1 MVEIKTVDLTKRFGK
16 VVALDKVSL
25 HIRQGEFFTL
35 LGPSGC
41 GKTTFLR
48 TIAGFEL
55 ADEGRIFFDDED
67 VTLVPPHKR
76 DTGMV
81 FQNYALWPHMTV
93 YENIAYGLKV
103 RKVPKDEIDKKVKWA
118 LKLVHLEGFENR
130 RPHQLSGGQQQRVA
144 LARALVIQPRV
155 LLLDEPLSNLDAK
168 LRVEMR
174 SEIRRLQS
182 ELGIT
187 TLYVTHDQEEA
198 LAISDRIAVMN
209 HGRVMQVGTPEEI
222 YLRPANEFVADFIG
236 RGTFLEGDVVE
247 VDEYVLVELEGGLG
261 RVYGVV
267 SRPDKTVSPGEKVL
281 VAIRPESFTL
291 SSGEGYNSFTVT
303 VEQVSFIGSV
313 KRVEARSD
321 GKTFLIDLPIEADV
335 ERGRAI
341 TVYVPRRKTIVI
353 PLSK

>member
-1 MVEIKTVDLTKRFGK
+1 MVEIKTVDLTKRFGN
-16 VVALDKVSL
+16 VVALNRVNL

-48 TIAGFEL
+48 SIAGFEL
-55 ADEGRIFFDDED
+55 VDEGRIYFDDED
-67 VTLVPPHKR
+67 VTYIPPHKR

-103 RKVPKDEIDKKVKWA
+103 RKYPKNEIDKKVRWA
-118 LKLVHLEGFENR
+118 LKLVHLEGFERR

-144 LARALVIQPRV
+144 LARALVIHPRV

-174 SEIRRLQS
+174 GEIRRLQK

-209 HGRVMQVGTPEEI
+209 QGEVMQVGRPDEI
-222 YLRPANEFVADFIG
+222 YLRPSNEFVADFIG
-236 RGTFLEGDVVE
+236 RGTFLEGVVLE
-247 VDEYVLVELEGGLG
+247 SNGEIRVELENGLG
-261 RVYGVV
+261 VVVGVP
-267 SRPDKTVSPGEKVL
+267 SRGDTVFRPGDRVL
-281 VAIRPESFTL
+281 VAIRPESFTFRG
-291 SSGEGYNSFTVT
+291 SDEFNSFTVK
-303 VEQVSFIGSV
+303 VEQISFIGSV
-313 KRVEARSD
+313 KRVEAYAEGRMFIVD
-321 GKTFLIDLPIEADV
+321 IPIEENVAVGDT
-335 ERGRAI
+335 I
-341 TVYVPRRKTIVI
+341 KIYVPRSKTIVI
-353 PLSK
+353 KLSR